1 MKGKIIKVLYN
12 IIRERSTN
20 ETEESVERSHA
31 VIDVWG
37 ILASSS
43 SDMLCECELPSY
55 SFGQS
60 VRCIK
65 HQKGWPSST
74 TAALYNNT
82 AGLDHINNKIC
93 DSSVCFAL
101 CGTVMRDV
109 HNFSHFILM
118 MAMTA
123 DIVCDFRK

>member
-1 MKGKIIKVLYN
+1 MKLRKALNGVTRLL
-12 IIRERSTN
+12 TF
-20 ETEESVERSHA
+20 EE
-31 VIDVWG
+31 

-65 HQKGWPSST
+65 HPKGSPSST
-74 TAALYNNT
+74 TAVLYNNT
-82 AGLDHINNKIC
+82 AGLDHNINNKIC
-93 DSSVCFAL
+93 DSSVFFAL

-123 DIVCDFRK
+123 DIVSDFRK